1 MSDYSDPEACAFA
14 AWCLQHVPR
23 LARECAQRMSVGFE
37 CPQKYREVLVETFR
51 SNCKS
56 PNAFQHRVYL
66 NHTIDTVTLEFTWPK
81 GTLRVDYFT
90 TI

>member
-1 MSDYSDPEACAFA
+1 MDYSDPEACAFA
-14 AWCLQHVPR
+14 AWCLQQVPR
-23 LARECAQRMSVGFE
+23 LARECARRMSVGFE
-37 CPQKYREVLVETFR
+37 CPIKYREVLEYTFR
-51 SNCKS
+51 TNCKS
-56 PNAFQHRVYL
+56 IEHRVYL